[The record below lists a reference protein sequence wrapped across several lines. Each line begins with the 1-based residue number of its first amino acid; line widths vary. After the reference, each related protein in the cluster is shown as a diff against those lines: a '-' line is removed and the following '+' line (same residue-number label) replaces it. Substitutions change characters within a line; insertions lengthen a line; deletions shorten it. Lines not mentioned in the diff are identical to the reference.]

1 MRKYLGWVTL
11 AVPLLGG
18 FLASYSSYITTQG
31 GGVQNAS
38 AETFSRAVIV
48 LSAVG
53 GCVAFVFTTF
63 RSNVAKWLVCF
74 PLYLAYMFVA
84 MVAIEIA
91 INGLHL
97 RLF

>member
-31 GGVQNAS
+31 GVVNDPR
-38 AETFSRAVIV
+38 AETLSHVVIV

-53 GCVAFVFTTF
+53 GCVAFALTTF